1 MAMKSVRDLIQQGD
15 RYFRWRGAETS
26 RLEALFD
33 MVLAMALTLTVIS
46 MEVPQNFDDLVG
58 SFAKL
63 PSFAVCFL
71 ILLICWYYHFQFHR
85 RYGIENFPL
94 IILSGLLL
102 FIILIYVYPLKFL
115 YSILFA
121 PDAQRLNPAQGQTL
135 IALYSIG
142 FAAIFLMFTLM
153 NGYAYLCR
161 AELELDANEI
171 VLTKAAIGTHLAYMA
186 VACLSILMIVF
197 EFGATWAGWV
207 YFLIGPLQFA
217 NGLYWGRQVIEP
229 EASPGQANE

>member
-1 MAMKSVRDLIQQGD
+1 MKSVRDLIQQGD
-15 RYFRWRGAETS
+15 RFFRWRGAETS

-46 MEVPQNFDDLVG
+46 MEVPQTFDDLVG

-71 ILLICWYYHFQFHR
+71 ILLMCWYYHFQFHR
-85 RYGIENFPL
+85 RFGIENFPL

-115 YSILFA
+115 YSVLFA

-135 IALYSIG
+135 IALYSAG
-142 FAAIFLMFTLM
+142 FAAIFIMFGLMHS
-153 NGYAYLCR
+153 YAYLYR
-161 AELELDANEI
+161 VELGLNQNEI
-171 VLTKAAIGTHLAYMA
+171 VLTKSAIGTHLVYAG
-186 VACLSILMIVF
+186 VACLSILMIGFQV
-197 EFGATWAGWV
+197 GGTWSGWV
-207 YFLIGPLQFA
+207 YLLIGPLQFA
-217 NGLYWGRQVIEP
+217 NGWYWGQRIIEP
-229 EASPGQANE
+229 VASAAETDE